1 MNLKKMFG
9 MNKKQ
14 EIPEQITDFAE
25 IPEIVENKDHLKV
38 VIEKLD
44 SYVDTDRIV
53 RKAKSGSI
61 VIAKIKDLKEKNMD
75 ELKNSINKIKS
86 SAAMFKGDVV
96 GVSDEWLV
104 ITPPTVEI
112 KRGE

>member
-1 MNLKKMFG
+1 MK
-9 MNKKQ
+9 KKQ
-14 EIPEQITDFAE
+14 DIPEQITDFAE
-25 IPEIVENKDHLKV
+25 IPEMVESKDHVKV
-38 VIEKLD
+38 VVEKLD

-86 SAAMFKGDVV
+86 SASMFKGDVV
-96 GVSDEWLV
+96 GVSDEWLI
-104 ITPPTVEI
+104 ITPPSVEI